1 MFGQLEQLRVTE
13 LLQYWQH
20 TILSPYLPGKK
31 MGKRLEGR
39 GKGEYE
45 RGKEER
51 EEVGCEQGT
60 GNKKGGERY
69 YCVDRIQTDSKVVN
83 GKYSAS

>member
-1 MFGQLEQLRVTE
+1 
-13 LLQYWQH
+13 
-20 TILSPYLPGKK
+20 

-39 GKGEYE
+39 RKGEYE